1 MFTVAISPIA
11 RAQIVKIDGSS
22 TVYPVTEAVAEE
34 FQTSKKGAIKVTVGI
49 SGTGGG
55 FKKFVRGETD
65 VQNASRPI
73 LAEEM
78 AQARANGVEYIE
90 LPICFDALTV
100 AVHPKND
107 WVTSIKVSE
116 LKKLWEP
123 SAQGKIT
130 STCQMELAQSC
141 AHRTNRA

>member
-1 MFTVAISPIA
+1 MA
-11 RAQIVKIDGSS
+11 
-22 TVYPVTEAVAEE
+22 EAVAEE
-34 FQTSKKGAIKVTVGI
+34 FQTAKKGAVKVTVGI

-90 LPICFDALTV
+90 LPICFNALTV
-100 AVHPKND
+100 AVHPSND
-107 WVTSIKVSE
+107 FADSIKVSE

-123 SAQGKIT
+123 AACT
-130 STCQMELAQSC
+130 PACV
-141 AHRTNRA
+141 